1 MEDRMTD
8 LNELLDSTES
18 KLKIDI
24 DAKYEDQMKK
34 IKSVAG
40 EIGHFSNVILQSNN
54 RLEKVYWWYVKAYEI
69 AILNSPLV
77 QTEQ

>member
-1 MEDRMTD
+1 MEERMAD
-8 LNELLDSTES
+8 LNELLDSTEN

-34 IKSVAG
+34 IKNVAG

-54 RLEKVYWWYVKAYEI
+54 RLEKVYGDTKHCYPGFRTVS
-69 AILNSPLV
+69 L
-77 QTEQ
+77 